1 MRVLI
6 IIAII
11 ASTLS
16 QVEHYIQTAQQAQE
30 LCGTVAVELDDV
42 VVDNDDEYAERY
54 KELIGEWNLYMAS
67 LDGEIQFFDEDSDF
81 SESLVF
87 YSDYTVDLIEYSG
100 GRKTLDM
107 TMDVVYDDIYVSFI
121 CDDSSILPS
130 SIAYEEYMILGGIED
145 GDMTVAL
152 LFYDE
157 DDFIEGSYSLFFRK
171 A

>member
-1 MRVLI
+1 
-6 IIAII
+6 
-11 ASTLS
+11 
-16 QVEHYIQTAQQAQE
+16 
-30 LCGTVAVELDDV
+30 
-42 VVDNDDEYAERY
+42 
-54 KELIGEWNLYMAS
+54 MAS